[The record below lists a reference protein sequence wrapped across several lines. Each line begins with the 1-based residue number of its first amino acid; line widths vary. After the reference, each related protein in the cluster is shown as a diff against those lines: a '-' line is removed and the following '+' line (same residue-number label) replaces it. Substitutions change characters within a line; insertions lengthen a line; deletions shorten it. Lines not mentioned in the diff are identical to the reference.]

1 MQTRSATRKTVSGNF
16 DIIQLRSHPKVKE
29 RIETA
34 ILASREAQ
42 ERDTLVGVDAEDETS
57 DWEDDV
63 SVCSTPPTPLSR
75 PSTPL
80 SEFEMVESVTKE
92 FGREVGSL
100 EESLEEDVYA
110 QRYVKPTLSH
120 SVS

>member
-1 MQTRSATRKTVSGNF
+1 
-16 DIIQLRSHPKVKE
+16 VKE
-29 RIETA
+29 QIETA
-34 ILASREAQ
+34 ILASREAH
-42 ERDTLVGVDAEDETS
+42 ERDTLVGVDAEDEMS

-63 SVCSTPPTPLSR
+63 SVFSTPPTPLLC

-92 FGREVGSL
+92 FGREVESL
-100 EESLEEDVYA
+100 EESLVADVYA
-110 QRYVKPTLSH
+110 QRYVKSTLSH